1 MLRNLK
7 SFNQQELEEKVLK
20 LWEEKNIFE
29 RTLKI
34 KKGQKSK
41 QYNFWEGPPS
51 ANGRPGIHHIL
62 SRVFKDVFARYATMS
77 GFLVSRKA
85 GWDTHGLPVEI
96 ETEKSLGI
104 KSKKEIEKYGI
115 KEFNQKAL
123 EIVWKYKDEWE
134 KITKRIGYWL
144 DMKNPYITYSPEYIE
159 SLWWVFGQLSQKGFL
174 KEFYKVTPYCPR
186 CQTGLASHELAQP
199 GVYKNVSDPSL
210 YIKFPIKNKKN
221 EYLLVWTTTPWTLSA
236 NTAIAVLKDAWY
248 KKFKVKDEYFWSLFL
263 PEKFLKEGIS
273 QVVETISG
281 DKLIGLEYEPLFR
294 YPHKISLPIKMY
306 SVIGADFISDQE
318 GTGLVHIAPTFGE
331 DDFDLIFKNQN
342 NLSDYQIPETV
353 NLDGL
358 IKKGFIGEN
367 LFVKEA
373 DDLIIEALNKR
384 NLIFY
389 LEKIEHEYPFCW
401 RCSTP
406 LLYLARKSWF
416 FEVSKIRQK
425 LLDANS
431 SVNWIPAHIKD
442 GRFGEWLSQAK
453 DWAISRQRY
462 WGTPLP
468 IWQCEECGENNIVS
482 SLEDLNQKRVHKN
495 KYFIIRHGETTSIL
509 EGWIGSGKEV
519 GRFISRM
526 TPKGIKQIEKSAKEL
541 AKKKISIIYASP
553 YSRIKEVV
561 SILQKYINVKVVF
574 DDRLKEIDCGIWNH
588 KNILEFRQSFSHIK
602 ERFDNPPE
610 GGESLNDV
618 RKRVYSF
625 IQEIDSRHNDENII
639 IAGHGDPLWM
649 LESAVKHF
657 CPEEALSLPYIS
669 VGTWRELC
677 LDNYPT
683 NDFGN
688 IDIHRPFVDKVKIQC
703 QKCGK
708 IAKRVNDVIDVWF
721 DSGAMPYAQDHFPF
735 GDKNKKS
742 KKNPN
747 SFPANFICEGV
758 DQTRGWFYTL
768 MVISVMLTQKAPYKN
783 VMSLGLIMDKFGQ
796 KMSKSK
802 DNVIDP
808 WSVIN
813 KYGVDPIRW
822 YFYTLNDPGESKNF
836 DEEEIKKVTRRFLM
850 TIYNSFVFLQMYG
863 KDKLDIS
870 HTPGSKDILDR
881 WIISRLSKLSYEVK
895 NSMDA
900 YDIVLSC
907 RKIEEF
913 VDDLSRW
920 YIRRSRRRLQKP
932 EDSRTGKKDYENVSK
947 TLAVALYQLS
957 IIIAPFVP
965 FFSES
970 LYQSIKK
977 SYKFQS
983 KDSVHLESWPEV
995 DRSNINSEIES
1006 VMQEVRDI
1014 SSLVL
1019 AKRAEVQIKVRQPLL
1034 SLMLKNT
1041 KLKNKKFSGILD
1053 IIKKEVNVKEI
1064 IFDNKIEES
1073 FILDTNIT
1081 SELKIEG
1088 VVREFMRII
1097 QDLRQTSNLVPR
1109 DIIMVSVDCSG
1120 DFKNIISQDIEN
1132 LQKEVGAKRID
1143 FSKTSKFDIELETK
1157 IDIHK
1162 IWISIRKI

>member
-20 LWEEKNIFE
+20 LWKEKNIFKK
-29 RTLKI
+29 TLKP
-34 KKGQKSK
+34 KKGHKSK

-62 SRVFKDVFARYATMS
+62 SRVFKDVFARYATMN
-77 GFLVSRKA
+77 GFLVPRKA

-134 KITKRIGYWL
+134 KITERIGYWL
-144 DMKNPYITYSPEYIE
+144 DMKNPYITYAPDYIE
-159 SLWWVFGQLSQKGFL
+159 SLWWVFGQLSKNGFL

-199 GVYKNVSDPSL
+199 GAYKNVSDPSL
-210 YIKFPIKNKKN
+210 YIKFQIKNKKN

-236 NTAIAVLKDAWY
+236 NIAVAVLKDAQY
-248 KKFKVKDEYFWSLFL
+248 KKFKIKDEYFWALFL
-263 PEKFLKEGIS
+263 PEKFLKEGVS
-273 QVVETISG
+273 QVVETVSG
-281 DKLIGLEYEPLFR
+281 NKLIGLEYEPLFK

-306 SVIGADFISDQE
+306 SVIGADFVSDQE

-342 NLSDYQIPETV
+342 NLSNYQIPETV
-353 NLDGL
+353 NLDGT

-373 DDLIIEALNKR
+373 DNIIIEDLNKR
-384 NLIFY
+384 NLIFH

-416 FEVSKIRQK
+416 FEVSKIRK
-425 LLDANS
+425 ELLDANS

-462 WGTPLP
+462 WGTPMP
-468 IWQCEECGENNIVS
+468 IWQCKECGENNIIS
-482 SLEDLNQKRVHKN
+482 SLEDLNKKRAHKN

-509 EGWIGSGKEV
+509 EGWIGSGKET
-519 GRFISRM
+519 GRFVSRM

-541 AKKKISIIYASP
+541 TKKKISVIYASP

-561 SILQKYINVKVVF
+561 SILQKHIDAKVVF

-588 KNILEFRQSFSHIK
+588 KNILEFRKSFSHIK
-602 ERFDNPPE
+602 ERFDHPPE
-610 GGESLNDV
+610 NGESLNDV
-618 RKRVYSF
+618 RKRVYNF
-625 IQEIDSRHNDENII
+625 IQEIDSRHNGENII
-639 IAGHGDPLWM
+639 IVGHGDPLWM
-649 LESAVKHF
+649 LESAVKHLSSK
-657 CPEEALSLPYIS
+657 EAISISYIN
-669 VGTWRELC
+669 VGTWREIYF
-677 LDNYPT
+677 DNYPT

-688 IDIHRPFVDKVKIQC
+688 IDIHRPFVDRIEIKC
-703 QKCGK
+703 EKCGK
-708 IAKRVNDVIDVWF
+708 TTRRIADVMDVWF

-735 GDKNKKS
+735 SDQNNNPKKV
-742 KKNPN
+742 PN
-747 SFPANFICEGV
+747 SFPADFICEGI

-783 VMSLGLIMDKFGQ
+783 VMSLGLVMDKFGQ

-836 DEEEIKKVTRRFLM
+836 DEEEVKKVTRRFLM

-870 HTPGSKDILDR
+870 SPSKSKDILDR
-881 WIISRLSKLSYEVK
+881 WIISRLSRLSYEVK

-900 YDIVLSC
+900 YNIVLSC

-932 EDSRTGKKDYENVSK
+932 EDSKSGGKDYKNISE
-947 TLAVALYQLS
+947 TLAFTLYQLS

-983 KDSVHLESWPEV
+983 KDSVHLENWPEI
-995 DRSNINSEIES
+995 DKDNIDAGLELA
-1006 VMQEVRDI
+1006 MQEVRDI

-1034 SLMLKNT
+1034 SLTLKNT
-1041 KLKNKKFSGILD
+1041 KLKTKKFLD
-1053 IIKKEVNVKEI
+1053 ILEILKKEVNVKEI
-1064 IFDNKIEES
+1064 IFNDKLEES
-1073 FILDTNIT
+1073 FVLDINIT
-1081 SELKIEG
+1081 PELKMEG
-1088 VVREFMRII
+1088 TIREFMRVI
-1097 QDLRQTSNLVPR
+1097 QDLRQTSNLIPK
-1109 DIIMVSVDCSG
+1109 DDIMVNIDCSM
-1120 DFKNIISQDIEN
+1120 DFKNIISQDIKN
-1132 LQKEVGAKRID
+1132 LQKEISAKRID
-1143 FSKTSKFDIELETK
+1143 FSKTSKFDLELETK
-1157 IDIHK
+1157 IDAHK
-1162 IWISIRKI
+1162 IWIGIRKI